1 MDAPFAV
8 GDDGTG
14 VGGLVAAVGAILLA
28 VALMRCL
35 YALAMCNAMERH
47 FIVSVE
53 ASCIPINILLF
64 GYYMYRHNCSVI
76 STLGAIHK

>member
-14 VGGLVAAVGAILLA
+14 VGGLVAAVGAIPLA

-35 YALAMCNAMERH
+35 HALAMCNAMERH

-53 ASCIPINILLF
+53 AFCISINIL
-64 GYYMYRHNCSVI
+64 RER
-76 STLGAIHK
+76 